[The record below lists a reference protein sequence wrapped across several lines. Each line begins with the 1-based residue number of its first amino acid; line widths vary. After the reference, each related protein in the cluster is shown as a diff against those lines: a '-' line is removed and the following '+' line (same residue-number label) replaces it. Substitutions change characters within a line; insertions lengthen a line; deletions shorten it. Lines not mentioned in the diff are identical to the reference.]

1 MKCYI
6 AACKTAA
13 RCHVLFKI
21 QQQNLFA
28 EVSPS
33 DLSVLWWEALKHP
46 IERMESKP
54 PWISAYSH
62 RLLSV
67 SVGQPDTETLLHGW
81 AVEQLS
87 SPQDMPQESPA
98 AQRLPGAHH
107 FASSLQG
114 ESSLPCAQTQQHDKH
129 WAHHF
134 HRSLYSQRGSK
145 SLSLFISTRG
155 IGQVGTV
162 VCLPSAVCST
172 ADGHEHEAAVK
183 QVRSSS
189 YTTVPATEKSLEN
202 DLQKKNIYRLR
213 KREHSLHPRL
223 PEAPVLR
230 TLLACWHNTES
241 GPRIHV
247 LDCVLWQSKPE
258 AWSESFWNSGNSN
271 SGADFVYGSVPNK
284 IPMEQV
290 FCSLKIKHLYLANYL
305 LPSIWLHRKE
315 RKKRLKDQRN
325 TLTWFLSSEWIV

>member
-1 MKCYI
+1 MRCYI

-33 DLSVLWWEALKHP
+33 GLSVLWWEALKHP
-46 IERMESKP
+46 IEGMESKT

-67 SVGQPDTETLLHGW
+67 SVRHPDTETLLQGW

-87 SPQDMPQESPA
+87 SPQDMPQEPPA

-114 ESSLPCAQTQQHDKH
+114 GSSLPRAQTQQRDKH

-134 HRSLYSQRGSK
+134 HRS
-145 SLSLFISTRG
+145 FIQPERKQISFSVSTRG
-155 IGQVGTV
+155 IGQVGAV
-162 VCLPSAVCST
+162 VCLPSTVCST

-189 YTTVPATEKSLEN
+189 YTTLPATGKSLES
-202 DLQKKNIYRLR
+202 DLQKKNIYMLR

-230 TLLACWHNTES
+230 TLLACWHDTAVGQQRAIEEQVKS
-241 GPRIHV
+241 
-247 LDCVLWQSKPE
+247 QSKPYFLKLMGRWE
-258 AWSESFWNSGNSN
+258 RKPNGHLDPEFMFWIVSCDSL
-271 SGADFVYGSVPNK
+271 
-284 IPMEQV
+284 
-290 FCSLKIKHLYLANYL
+290 SLKSDLRASEIQGTQIQVQTSYMDPFQIK
-305 LPSIWLHRKE
+305 S
-315 RKKRLKDQRN
+315 Q
-325 TLTWFLSSEWIV
+325 